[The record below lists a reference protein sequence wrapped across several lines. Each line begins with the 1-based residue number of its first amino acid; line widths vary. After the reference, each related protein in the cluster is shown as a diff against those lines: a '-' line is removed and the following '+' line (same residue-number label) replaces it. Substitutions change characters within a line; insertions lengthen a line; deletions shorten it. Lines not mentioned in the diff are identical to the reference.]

1 MDLKCPCGEVLKTCL
16 GMGTGSAL
24 RLKAVAQHLTRSP
37 QDLRRLSPASL
48 QDLPRICCQL
58 LPGIWPESAQASAP
72 KSCSRSPRHLPSVRP
87 ESACHLTSICP
98 GPAQTLC
105 TLPSSRNDLPQK
117 LQDLAKGSKLSPA
130 RVPGLPRICPGPAPA
145 SAQDLSRICPC
156 ICPASVQE
164 LPSTCPRSAQQ
175 LTAALPSIC
184 PGTSKDLPST
194 CPGTSSQI

>member
-1 MDLKCPCGEVLKTCL
+1 
-16 GMGTGSAL
+16 MGTGSAL

-87 ESACHLTSICP
+87 ESARHLTSICP

-117 LQDLAKGSKLSPA
+117 TPGSGQGEQA
-130 RVPGLPRICPGPAPA
+130 
-145 SAQDLSRICPC
+145 
-156 ICPASVQE
+156 
-164 LPSTCPRSAQQ
+164 LPSTCPRSAQDLPRTCPSFCPGSVQ
-175 LTAALPSIC
+175 NLPMHLPSICARASKHLPKICPAADCDLPSIC